1 MAKKPTKRKAFNF
14 LRSYYDVLN
23 ELTSNEDKISFLTA
37 ILDKQFIDEDPQD
50 LNFLV
55 NICYESQRHS
65 IEQSVRGYKQKMKTD
80 LLGNPIEE
88 GTQGGTQG
96 GYVGG
101 RQGGRQAPS
110 VQEKEKEKEKEK
122 YTDAKGVEYTSEEI
136 FNKYKSLISKWN
148 EIKKTRFKPSKNNLK
163 NFKYW
168 FSIYSAAEIV
178 EAIKNHDD
186 SFWMQKLT
194 PQFIFRQSNKSGA
207 ADYIAELLQHRPK
220 QINL

>member
-122 YTDAKGVEYTSEEI
+122 YTDAKGVEYTSKEI
-136 FNKYKSLISKWN
+136 FDKYKSLISKWN
-148 EIKKTRFKPSKNNLK
+148 EIKNTRFKPSKNNLK

-194 PQFIFRQSNKSGA
+194 PQFIFRQSNKNGA

>member
-80 LLGNPIEE
+80 LLGNPI
-88 GTQGGTQG
+88 QGGTQG

-122 YTDAKGVEYTSEEI
+122 YTDALGVEYTSIEI
-136 FNKYKSLISKWN
+136 FNKYKSLIKKWN

-163 NFKYW
+163 NFQYW

-178 EAIKNHDD
+178 EAIKKHDD
-186 SFWMQKLT
+186 SFWMKELS
-194 PQFIFRQSNKSGA
+194 PELLFRQTNKSGA
-207 ADYIAELLQHRPK
+207 ADYIGELLQHRPK